1 MDILKEWQNLS
12 AEMQTTKQS
21 EEVSVFTLDV
31 RSKDILQDLLYKLK
45 WKLRWIR
52 IIDLPLLAVALFS
65 ETDLK
70 ILLLAVFVLYEL
82 SYWMGKKEFNK
93 IKTTVDYTS
102 DTKNVLENNLCAI
115 SKILYLEKIWGYLIA
130 PLAGPIG
137 FLCYKLYV
145 HKSFETVFALPNIY
159 LHLALLIPLGIFII
173 VLGNIMNR
181 SLFKEQIANL
191 NEKNQRTI

>member
-1 MDILKEWQNLS
+1 MNYPIGW
-12 AEMQTTKQS
+12 A
-21 EEVSVFTLDV
+21 
-31 RSKDILQDLLYKLK
+31 
-45 WKLRWIR
+45 
-52 IIDLPLLAVALFS
+52 
-65 ETDLK
+65 
-70 ILLLAVFVLYEL
+70 
-82 SYWMGKKEFNK
+82 KKEFNK